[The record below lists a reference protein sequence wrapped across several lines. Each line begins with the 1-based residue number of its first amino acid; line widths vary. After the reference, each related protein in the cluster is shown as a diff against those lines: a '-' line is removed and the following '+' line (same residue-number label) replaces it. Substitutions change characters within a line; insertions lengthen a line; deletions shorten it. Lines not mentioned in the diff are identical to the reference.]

1 MEADFDATKRTV
13 ELYVSFQCS
22 TEVDRFK
29 SMKLF
34 SKVFNLSFFGN
45 KKFYWKNQLYKQ
57 ES

>member
-22 TEVDRFK
+22 IEIDRFK

-34 SKVFNLSFFGN
+34 SKIFNLFFFG
-45 KKFYWKNQLYKQ
+45 KFYWKNQLYKQ